1 MFRRGNAV
9 KSIPFTAIAFVLF
22 SVAFSWQ
29 AGGRDAL
36 ALEKPRTL
44 QVVPVGMSAE
54 DFARAYPKDK
64 ARTYRRDASGEWLT
78 FDERLAGAVPGLV
91 SFHIQDGKV
100 IEQKPNDRDELIV
113 EYLGEFCSQT
123 FVRGM
128 PKVYS
133 AIRDVL
139 LRIPF
144 NALLNVTDRK
154 RPVLFT
160 EFYDSGT
167 ARFANS
173 AEISTEDGD
182 APCCAKGFTLIK
194 LSTGLDQAGAQP
206 AIEGIVAHELA
217 HRILEH
223 SRKGAG
229 SCKAEREANALV
241 KEWGFAKEFAEARKM
256 FGSHPGD
263 PASCKE

>member
-1 MFRRGNAV
+1 MRFRIMKKISFLISAAIFFSAV
-9 KSIPFTAIAFVLF
+9 SFWPASGQDV
-22 SVAFSWQ
+22 Q
-29 AGGRDAL
+29 AAERSRDL
-36 ALEKPRTL
+36 PG
-44 QVVPVGMSAE
+44 VSVGMAADE
-54 DFARAYPKDK
+54 FAKMYPRDK
-64 ARTYRRDASGEWLT
+64 ARTYRQDGAGEWIT
-78 FDERLAGAVPGLV
+78 FDERLEDASPGLLSV
-91 SFHIQDGKV
+91 HILGGKV
-100 IEQKPNDRDELIV
+100 VEQKHNDRDELIS

-144 NALLNVTDRK
+144 DALLNVTDRR
-154 RPVLFT
+154 RPVIFT

-173 AEISTEDGD
+173 ADISTEDDD
-182 APCCAKGFTLIK
+182 APCCTKGFTLMK
-194 LSTGLDQAGAQP
+194 LSTGLNEAGTQS

-217 HRILEH
+217 HRVLEH
-223 SRKGAG
+223 FRKGGG
-229 SCKAEREANALV
+229 SCKAERQANALV
-241 KEWGFAKEFAEARKM
+241 KQWGFEKEFGGAKKM

-263 PASCKE
+263 SASCQD